1 VNSRL
6 RALRVVHPFPS
17 LLNSALVLALALVAR
32 GVPATA
38 AVLAIGMLGLQLCI
52 GATNDLLDADLDA
65 QAKPWKPIPSG
76 LISAPTVRLVAL
88 VAAGIGL
95 LAAAVGGPVIVL
107 LWAAMLACGLVYDFL
122 LKPTPW
128 AWACFSVAFALLPI
142 YAWDGAVGAMPPLPE
157 FLIPL
162 AVIAGPAVQLA
173 NGLVDLEVDAAGG
186 LRTLAARLGRTRTLV
201 LIATLL
207 LVIHGLAWA
216 TLVRSSAQVNLL
228 VAAGSLTA
236 LAGFVL
242 STRRS
247 VMARE
252 AGWSLQA
259 GSICLLGVGWL
270 SAVA

>member
-1 VNSRL
+1 MSSRL

-17 LLNSALVLALALVAR
+17 FLNAALVLAIALVAR
-32 GVPATA
+32 GTPSTA
-38 AVLAIGMLGLQLCI
+38 ALLALGMLGLQFCI

-65 QAKPWKPIPSG
+65 RAKPHKPIPAG
-76 LISAPTVRLVAL
+76 LVSEATVR
-88 VAAGIGL
+88 VAAIAAGGVGL

-107 LWAAMLACGLVYDFL
+107 LWAAMLACGLAYDFR

-128 AWACFSVAFALLPI
+128 AWACFSVAFALLPL
-142 YAWDGAVGAMPPLPE
+142 YAWYGAAGTMPPLPG

-162 AVIAGPAVQLA
+162 AVIAGPAIQLA
-173 NGLVDLEVDAAGG
+173 NGLVDLEVDEAAGIK
-186 LRTLAARLGRTRTLV
+186 TLATRLGRKQTLGF
-201 LIATLL
+201 IAALL

-216 TLVRSSAQVNLL
+216 TLVRSSAQVNLA

-236 LAGFVL
+236 LVGFAL

-247 VMARE
+247 ITARE